1 MKKYQALISQ
11 RYFRS
16 RMVNIVA
23 VVAVTLGVVALII
36 VSSVMDGFARDIEA
50 RIRGIMSHVIVE
62 SDRLIGIDDFGPLM
76 ERIEQVPNV
85 AACAP
90 LAESPVVL
98 IRVNDRTAYGH
109 LRGIDPAREADTSQ
123 ISQYQENLRE
133 EADQPPAESDH
144 EEVRRRIAQGLVK
157 PEAEDLFDGPGRH
170 ELPGVLVGIELAM
183 QLGVRRGDV
192 ISITSPTTI
201 MNVETQEFRVA
212 GGFRTRH
219 YQYDSKLMYVPLE
232 AAQGLL
238 GLPNRVTSISV
249 RLGDREKIAEARQA
263 VERAIRAP
271 ATLVDPG
278 RPETLERLELSTGE
292 PVVVGDEEPWLRLGS
307 AGVEYTRLE
316 IPHAG
321 EVFARADRPTALAF
335 TVRAPEGSS
344 APLIRVSV
352 LGAREGP
359 EGGERVPYRAFDYEL
374 RQAPGVM
381 TDVPVPE
388 LMRLWRRRAGLGPGR
403 PEQPSAWLA
412 VGPGQAVE
420 LAAVLANLETDDHLD
435 LLHPAQTERVVFEVR
450 GPPVEIRGVRFEDYR
465 PVRVTTWREKQAN
478 FLKAVRIERYIQ
490 VIIMSLMVVI
500 AGFSILS
507 ILWLMVREKTRD
519 IGILVSLGA
528 TRAGIV
534 RIFLLNGL
542 LIGLIGGGLG
552 LAIGWTL
559 SVNLNVIEDWIYRV
573 FHWKV
578 FPPDIY
584 YLDRLPHQEDPA
596 MFVAMALIAA
606 VVSLAAALWPAIKAA
621 RLDPV
626 EALRYE

>member
-1 MKKYQALISQ
+1 MMKKYQVLISQ

-16 RMVNIVA
+16 RMVNIIA
-23 VVAVTLGVVALII
+23 VVAVTLGVAALII

-62 SDRLIGIDDFGPLM
+62 SDRLIGIDDYDSLT
-76 ERIEQVPNV
+76 ERIRRVPNV

-98 IRVNDRTAYGH
+98 IRANDKTAYGQ
-109 LRGIDPAREADTSQ
+109 LRGIDPAREGETSEITQ
-123 ISQYQENLRE
+123 SLENLRE
-133 EADQPPAESDH
+133 EADKPPADSRH
-144 EEVRRRIAQGLVK
+144 EEVRHRFAQGLVK
-157 PEAEDLFDGPGRH
+157 PEGDPLFGGPGD
-170 ELPGVLVGIELAM
+170 LPGVLIGIELAM
-183 QLGVRRGDV
+183 QLGVQRGDV
-192 ISITSPTTI
+192 ITITSATTI
-201 MNVETQEFRVA
+201 MDVQTQKFRVA

-219 YQYDSKLMYVPLE
+219 YTYDSQLVYVKLE
-232 AAQGLL
+232 DAQDLL

-249 RLGDREKIAEARQA
+249 RLEDRKQMAETRRA

-271 ATLVDPG
+271 AELVDPG
-278 RPETLERLELSTGE
+278 RPETLDRIELSTGE
-292 PVVVGDEEPWLRLGS
+292 PVIVGDEERWLRLGS
-307 AGVEYTRLE
+307 EDVEYTRLE

-321 EVFARADRPTALAF
+321 EVFRRADRPTALAF
-335 TVRAPEGSS
+335 TVRTTEGGS
-344 APLIRVSV
+344 APMIRVSV
-352 LGAREGP
+352 IGAREGP
-359 EGGERVPYRAFDYEL
+359 EGVERVPYRAFDYEL

-388 LMRLWRRRAGLGPGR
+388 LMLLHRRRSGLGRGR
-403 PEQPSAWLA
+403 PQEPSAWLA
-412 VGPGQAVE
+412 IGPGQTVE
-420 LAAVLANLETDDHLD
+420 LVAVLANLETDDHLD

-450 GPPVEIRGVRFEDYR
+450 GPAVEIRGVRFEDYR

-500 AGFSILS
+500 AGFSILA

-534 RIFLLNGL
+534 RVFLLNGL
-542 LIGLIGGGLG
+542 LIGLIGGALG
-552 LAIGWTL
+552 LASGWTV
-559 SVNLNVIEDWIYRV
+559 SVNLNVIEEWIYRV

-596 MFVAMALIAA
+596 TFVTMALIAA
-606 VVSLAAALWPAIKAA
+606 AVSLAAALWPAIKAA